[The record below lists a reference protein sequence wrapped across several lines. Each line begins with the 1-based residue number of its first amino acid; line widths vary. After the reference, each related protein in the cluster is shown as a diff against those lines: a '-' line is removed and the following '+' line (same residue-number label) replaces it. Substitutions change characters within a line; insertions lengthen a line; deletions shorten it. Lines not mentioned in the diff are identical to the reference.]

1 MEFHLCCCNYIQY
14 SQKTVS
20 WRLKLFCWVKV
31 GFRVWIY
38 SSKQTYIIKYHEYL
52 FMSLFLFFF
61 TANSLLQM
69 SELKL
74 PIWVIRVTVVVRLGG
89 ANSPMAAWFFF
100 IGKREAVWWDLHQKT
115 PEFNVG
121 TPIHSCFHLVQIRD
135 ENEWGDFSR
144 LTNECF
150 TYPGGSSWA

>member
-1 MEFHLCCCNYIQY
+1 MEFHLCCWDYIQY

-31 GFRVWIY
+31 GFRVWTH

-52 FMSLFLFFF
+52 FMFFRFLQW
-61 TANSLLQM
+61 THCLLQM

-74 PIWVIRVTVVVRLGG
+74 PIWVIRATVVVRLGG
-89 ANSPMAAWFFF
+89 ANSPTAAWFFF
-100 IGKREAVWWDLHQKT
+100 IGKREAVRWDYHQKS

-135 ENEWGDFSR
+135 RDEWRDFSR

-150 TYPGGSSWA
+150 TPPGWSSWA